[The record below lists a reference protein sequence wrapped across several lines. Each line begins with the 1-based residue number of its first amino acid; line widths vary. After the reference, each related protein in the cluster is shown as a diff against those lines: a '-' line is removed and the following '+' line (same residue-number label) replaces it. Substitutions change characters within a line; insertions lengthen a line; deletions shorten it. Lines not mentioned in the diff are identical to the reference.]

1 MVLTH
6 RIVAC
11 AAGVCLIMLA
21 GCATSN
27 PDPAAAGKAA
37 AAEKAGRGTA
47 TTNAPFVEE
56 GVARSTVYPHF
67 TPPQPATT
75 QMTEAE
81 KQQFQAKM
89 AASVSANDAQAAT
102 DAVDYNARMKA
113 MQTIADQHSQATLK
127 SIAGNGKK
135 TPRKQI
141 QD

>member
-11 AAGVCLIMLA
+11 AAGLGLLCLA
-21 GCATSN
+21 GCATNN
-27 PDPAAAGKAA
+27 PDPATAA
-37 AAEKAGRGTA
+37 AAQKAGRGTA
-47 TTNAPFVEE
+47 TTNAPFVEQ
-56 GVARSTVYPHF
+56 GVARATVYPHF

-81 KQQFQAKM
+81 KQQFQARM